1 MNPILHLAPADWLS
15 MFNHYASLS
24 LLAVGGAITTAPD
37 MHRYLVDETHWLSE
51 SQFTSSIALA
61 QAAPGPNILFVAL
74 MGWNVGMNT
83 AAGLGPDA
91 GLWATFLLASLGVL
105 VPMLGIMLPSSIL
118 TYTATRWAHRHRD
131 KIGIRAFKSGMA
143 PIVIALL
150 LATAWLLTLS
160 HDEPAKDWP
169 LYVLTVATTLVVWR
183 TKVHMLW
190 LIGAGALRGAMGW
203 V

>member
-1 MNPILHLAPADWLS
+1 MNPVLTLTASDWLS
-15 MFNHYASLS
+15 MFQHFASLS

-37 MHRYLVDETHWLSE
+37 MHRYLVEENLWLGE

-74 MGWNVGMNT
+74 MGWNVGLN
-83 AAGLGPDA
+83 AAASQGGGWQSAVLGM
-91 GLWATFLLASLGVL
+91 WGVL
-105 VPMLGIMLPSSIL
+105 VAMLGIMLPSSIL
-118 TYTATRWAHRHRD
+118 TYTATRWAHQHREMRA
-131 KIGIRAFKSGMA
+131 IRAFKSGMA

-150 LATAWLLTLS
+150 LATAWLLTMS
-160 HDEPAKDWP
+160 HNQPVHDWP
-169 LYVLTVATTLVVWR
+169 LYLLTLVTTLIVWR

-190 LIGAGALRGAMGW
+190 LIGAGALLGAMGW

>member
-1 MNPILHLAPADWLS
+1 MNPVLTLTAADWLG
-15 MFNHYASLS
+15 MFQHFASLS

-37 MHRYLVDETHWLSE
+37 MHRYLVDETHWLSDN
-51 SQFTSSIALA
+51 QFTSSIALA

-74 MGWNVGMNT
+74 MGLNVGLNAASGQSGWMG
-83 AAGLGPDA
+83 AGLA
-91 GLWATFLLASLGVL
+91 AVGVL

-118 TYTATRWAHRHRD
+118 TYTATRWAHQHRERLA
-131 KIGIRAFKSGMA
+131 IRAFKSGMA

-150 LATAWLLTLS
+150 LATAWLLTWS
-160 HDEPAKDWP
+160 HNQPARDWP
-169 LYVLTVATTLVVWR
+169 LYVLTLVTTLIVWR

-190 LIGAGALRGAMGW
+190 LIGAGALLGALGW

>member
-1 MNPILHLAPADWLS
+1 MTPALQLSPADWWS
-15 MFNHYASLS
+15 MFQHFASLS

-37 MHRYLVDETHWLSE
+37 MHRYLVDENHWLSD

-74 MGWNVGMNT
+74 MGWNVGLNA
-83 AAGLGPDA
+83 AAGLGGGWLSA
-91 GLWATFLLASLGVL
+91 ALAALGVL
-105 VPMLGIMLPSSIL
+105 VAMLGIMLPSSIL
-118 TYTATRWAHRHRD
+118 TYTATRWAHQHRERLAV
-131 KIGIRAFKSGMA
+131 RAFKSGMA

-150 LATAWLLTLS
+150 LATAWLLTMG
-160 HDEPAKDWP
+160 HDQPSRDWP
-169 LYVLTVATTLVVWR
+169 LYALTLATTLVVWR

-190 LIGAGALRGAMGW
+190 LIGAGALLGAWGW